1 MEKSKN
7 IHIFKTK
14 YNKYNKET
22 IEAINETKNITKN
35 PEKLFL
41 YCIIF
46 ENFQK
51 ILYSHIKS

>member
-22 IEAINETKNITKN
+22 IEAINDTKNITKN
-35 PEKLFL
+35 PEKYKPFNSLEEL
-41 YCIIF
+41 
-46 ENFQK
+46 
-51 ILYSHIKS
+51 IKDLDNYHK